1 VSLQTLFHPSNN
13 HIQKRRNLHTYNR
26 LPSSNNSTWFTNLN
40 RYSQF
45 AITNLHPTDT
55 VTGAP
60 GSNLDRNTSYPDWGL
75 LCSFS
80 VPWGKWQDSTLTWPK
95 PLPSNYCLKL
105 LTNYLLSKLRT
116 LSYCWLTTKIETVFL
131 IPALRSLWVLRE
143 VQQTL
148 NQALNIK
155 MRNRG
160 KTMKNRTA
168 WHQLL

>member
-1 VSLQTLFHPSNN
+1 LPPST
-13 HIQKRRNLHTYNR
+13 RN
-26 LPSSNNSTWFTNLN
+26 TWFTNLN

-45 AITNLHPTDT
+45 TVTSLHPTDR

-60 GSNLDRNTSYPDWGL
+60 GSNLDRDTSYPDWGL
-75 LCSFS
+75 LCSSS
-80 VPWGKWQDSTLTWPK
+80 VPWGKWQDNTLTWPQ

-105 LTNYLLSKLRT
+105 LTNYLPSQLRT
-116 LSYCWLTTKIETVFL
+116 LSCCWLTTKTETVFL
-131 IPALRSLWVLRE
+131 IPALSSLGVLRK

-160 KTMKNRTA
+160 KKMKNRTA